1 MVIWLSC
8 IFLHYIILLLLHKHQ
23 TPWPFWQG
31 VLYITLC
38 EVIFS
43 KPWCNSRPIKTLATR
58 ISTITW
64 AIILK
69 VACVFLFFSMTDEA
83 QLSSPEGPPT
93 KVRLRHLH
101 ISNNDAYMCTFCV
114 LSFSYITSWWAMFD
128 LTIIKIQIKGV
139 VLLLHAWQ
147 MIDWFSF
154 LFIFLFL
161 GELKL
166 LMRSLKQ

>member
-1 MVIWLSC
+1 MYFFTLYYFIASSQTSN
-8 IFLHYIILLLLHKHQ
+8 IMAILTRSAVHHLV
-23 TPWPFWQG
+23 WG
-31 VLYITLC
+31 D
-38 EVIFS
+38 FS

-69 VACVFLFFSMTDEA
+69 VAYVFLFFSITDEA

-101 ISNNDAYMCTFCV
+101 ITNHDAYMCTFCV

>member
-1 MVIWLSC
+1 MLSRREKQEIHYVNLNNASSSCLHGASSWRFHCIWD
-8 IFLHYIILLLLHKHQ
+8 KN
-23 TPWPFWQG
+23 TRPR
-31 VLYITLC
+31 V
-38 EVIFS
+38 
-43 KPWCNSRPIKTLATR
+43 CNSRPIKTLATR

-69 VACVFLFFSMTDEA
+69 VACVFLFFSITDEA

-101 ISNNDAYMCTFCV
+101 ITNNDAYMCTFCV